1 MIMIPKWCQTNISI
15 NGVTLCELGDVHS
28 LLVSSGIIRIRY
40 FGVGSQFSLYHY
52 VIEMNPEENE
62 SH

>member
-1 MIMIPKWCQTNISI
+1 M
-15 NGVTLCELGDVHS
+15 ELHYVSFGDVHS

-62 SH
+62 SHWVQGTK